1 LSDIAVSSVVRLDHP
16 PRGERVACHG
26 DGLAGWASSRKT
38 GRMQRIRSLRELAGR
53 YDAVLCD
60 VWGVV
65 HDGRELFPG
74 VVEVLRELRAQ
85 GVVVVLLT
93 NGPRPA
99 SAITPEL
106 EQLGMPRDAWD
117 AIVTSGDA
125 IRVEL
130 ARRSPGPMVLI
141 GRDTDTALWEG
152 LGLERSDVRRARFAA
167 VAGLRTAQETPAAY
181 AEILREVRGRDLEL
195 VCANPDVRVQLGD
208 RLQWAAGAVAQEYA
222 RLGGRVVQAGKPHAA
237 IYQRS
242 REAVERIDRRPVPT
256 SRILAIG
263 DGITT
268 DILGANRSGIDSV
281 FIGTGMHGS
290 SLLTNGYLDM
300 ARAEDALRAAGAVAT
315 YAMTRLA

>member
-1 LSDIAVSSVVRLDHP
+1 
-16 PRGERVACHG
+16 
-26 DGLAGWASSRKT
+26 
-38 GRMQRIRSLRELAGR
+38 MQRIRSVRELAGR

-60 VWGVV
+60 VWGVI
-65 HDGRELFPG
+65 HDGRDLFPG

-85 GVVVVLLT
+85 GSVVVLLT
-93 NGPRPA
+93 NVPRPA
-99 SAITPEL
+99 AAIEPAL

-141 GRDTDTALWEG
+141 GRDTDAALWDG
-152 LGLERSDVRRARFAA
+152 LGLELSDVGSARFAA
-167 VAGLRTAQETPAAY
+167 VAGLRTAEERPADY
-181 AEILREVRGRDLEL
+181 AGVLGEVRARDLEL
-195 VCANPDVRVQLGD
+195 VCANPDVQVQVGN

-237 IYQRS
+237 IYQRA
-242 REAVERIDRRPVPT
+242 REAVERIAHRPVPT

-268 DILGANRSGIDSV
+268 DILGANRAGVDSV
-281 FIGTGMHGS
+281 FIGTGMHGT

-300 ARAEDALRAAGAVAT
+300 AHAEEALRAAGAVAT